1 MPKVH
6 PEKQHDCSCFD
17 CVFDHF
23 KTRIFVDMIK
33 SMTGFGKSVIQ
44 LPGKKITIEIKS
56 LNSKSLDLNARIPS
70 TYREKELAMRNRV
83 AKSLERG
90 KVDFALYVES
100 TGENTNTKVNE
111 GIVKEYM
118 RQLGNVVADSDPV
131 ELLKMAVRLPD
142 ALKVEREEMNEDE
155 YKSILTTLD
164 AALEEI
170 NVYRSD
176 EGASL
181 KGEFELRIK
190 NLQALLDK
198 VIVMD
203 VDRLDSVKVRL
214 EKAVADLKVELDENR
229 FEQELIYYLEKYDIT
244 EEKVRLKNHLDYFT
258 EALDSDNSN
267 GKKLGFISQEIGREI
282 NTIGSKS
289 NHAQMQQLVVQ
300 MKDELEKVKEQM
312 LNVL

>member
-1 MPKVH
+1 
-6 PEKQHDCSCFD
+6 
-17 CVFDHF
+17 
-23 KTRIFVDMIK
+23 
-33 SMTGFGKSVIQ
+33 MTGFGKSIVQ

-56 LNSKSLDLNARIPS
+56 LNSKNLDLNARIPS

-118 RQLGNVVADSDPV
+118 RQLGNVANSDSI

-155 YKSILTTLD
+155 YKSIVETLD
-164 AALEEI
+164 TALSEI
-170 NVYRSD
+170 NRYRSD

-181 KGEFELRIK
+181 KSEFELRIK
-190 NLQALLDK
+190 NLQELLEK

-203 VDRLDSVKVRL
+203 VDRLDTVKVRL
-214 EKAVADLKVELDENR
+214 EKAVADIKVELDENR

-258 EALDSDNSN
+258 EALNSDNSN

-289 NHAQMQQLVVQ
+289 NYAPMQQLVVQ